1 DNRNNII
8 RKSRSDE
15 MDESQRMSR
24 EVIKII
30 RDETIL
36 VDAIFSVYKYIDI
49 TVIFITSLL
58 ILWLSS
64 ISSDRLLRIILFLL
78 SLLLITPYIFMA
90 AYVALILSVSL
101 MFV

>member
-1 DNRNNII
+1 NNII

-15 MDESQRMSR
+15 MDESQRMN
-24 EVIKII
+24 
-30 RDETIL
+30 RDNNHQGEIVL
-36 VDAIFSVYKYIDI
+36 ADAIFSVYKYIDI
-49 TVIFITSLL
+49 TVIFITSLF

>member
-1 DNRNNII
+1 
-8 RKSRSDE
+8 
-15 MDESQRMSR
+15 M
-24 EVIKII
+24 
-30 RDETIL
+30 

-49 TVIFITSLL
+49 TVIFIASLF

-64 ISSDRLLRIILFLL
+64 ISSNRLLRIILFLL

-90 AYVALILSVSL
+90 AYVALILSVNL

>member
-1 DNRNNII
+1 
-8 RKSRSDE
+8 
-15 MDESQRMSR
+15 M
-24 EVIKII
+24 
-30 RDETIL
+30 

>member
-1 DNRNNII
+1 
-8 RKSRSDE
+8 
-15 MDESQRMSR
+15 M
-24 EVIKII
+24 
-30 RDETIL
+30 

-49 TVIFITSLL
+49 TVIFITSLF

>member
-1 DNRNNII
+1 
-8 RKSRSDE
+8 
-15 MDESQRMSR
+15 M
-24 EVIKII
+24 
-30 RDETIL
+30 IL

-49 TVIFITSLL
+49 TVIFIASLF

-90 AYVALILSVSL
+90 AYVALILSVSF

>member
-1 DNRNNII
+1 
-8 RKSRSDE
+8 
-15 MDESQRMSR
+15 M
-24 EVIKII
+24 
-30 RDETIL
+30 

-49 TVIFITSLL
+49 TVIFITSLF

-64 ISSDRLLRIILFLL
+64 ISPDRLLGIILFLL

-101 MFV
+101 MFVHV

>member
-1 DNRNNII
+1 
-8 RKSRSDE
+8 
-15 MDESQRMSR
+15 M
-24 EVIKII
+24 
-30 RDETIL
+30 IL

-49 TVIFITSLL
+49 TVIFIASLF

-78 SLLLITPYIFMA
+78 SLLLITPYIFLA

-101 MFV
+101 MFVHV

>member
-1 DNRNNII
+1 
-8 RKSRSDE
+8 
-15 MDESQRMSR
+15 M
-24 EVIKII
+24 
-30 RDETIL
+30 IL
-36 VDAIFSVYKYIDI
+36 VDTIFSVYKYIDI
-49 TVIFITSLL
+49 TVIFIASLF

>member
-1 DNRNNII
+1 
-8 RKSRSDE
+8 
-15 MDESQRMSR
+15 M
-24 EVIKII
+24 
-30 RDETIL
+30 IL

-64 ISSDRLLRIILFLL
+64 ISPDRLLRIILFLL
-78 SLLLITPYIFMA
+78 SLLLITPYIFLA

>member
-1 DNRNNII
+1 
-8 RKSRSDE
+8 
-15 MDESQRMSR
+15 M
-24 EVIKII
+24 
-30 RDETIL
+30 

-49 TVIFITSLL
+49 TVIFIASLF

-90 AYVALILSVSL
+90 AYISLIMSVSL
-101 MFV
+101 MFVHV

>member
-1 DNRNNII
+1 I
-8 RKSRSDE
+8 
-15 MDESQRMSR
+15 
-24 EVIKII
+24 V
-30 RDETIL
+30 L
-36 VDAIFSVYKYIDI
+36 VDAIFSVYNYIDI
-49 TVIFITSLL
+49 TVIFIASLL

>member
-1 DNRNNII
+1 
-8 RKSRSDE
+8 
-15 MDESQRMSR
+15 M
-24 EVIKII
+24 
-30 RDETIL
+30 IL

>member
-1 DNRNNII
+1 QGEI
-8 RKSRSDE
+8 
-15 MDESQRMSR
+15 
-24 EVIKII
+24 V
-30 RDETIL
+30 L
-36 VDAIFSVYKYIDI
+36 ADAIFSVYKYIDI
-49 TVIFITSLL
+49 TVIFITSLF

>member
-1 DNRNNII
+1 GII
-8 RKSRSDE
+8 
-15 MDESQRMSR
+15 
-24 EVIKII
+24 II

>member
-1 DNRNNII
+1 
-8 RKSRSDE
+8 
-15 MDESQRMSR
+15 M
-24 EVIKII
+24 
-30 RDETIL
+30 

-49 TVIFITSLL
+49 TVIFIASLF

-101 MFV
+101 MFVHV

>member
-1 DNRNNII
+1 
-8 RKSRSDE
+8 
-15 MDESQRMSR
+15 
-24 EVIKII
+24 
-30 RDETIL
+30 
-36 VDAIFSVYKYIDI
+36 YKYIDI

>member
-1 DNRNNII
+1 
-8 RKSRSDE
+8 
-15 MDESQRMSR
+15 M
-24 EVIKII
+24 
-30 RDETIL
+30 IL
-36 VDAIFSVYKYIDI
+36 VDAIFSVYKYIDT
-49 TVIFITSLL
+49 TVIFITSLF

>member
-1 DNRNNII
+1 
-8 RKSRSDE
+8 
-15 MDESQRMSR
+15 M
-24 EVIKII
+24 
-30 RDETIL
+30 IL

-49 TVIFITSLL
+49 TVIFITSLF

-64 ISSDRLLRIILFLL
+64 ISSDRLLGIILFLL